1 MSELFRFIQTPEIVD
16 IEKYILQKSGMRDSS
31 QSNNGLHGSITTR
44 KREFQLSSLNVLVTK
59 IQDSGELKTYTCV
72 RDCLIFVGTKIEKS
86 RLKRSS
92 ISFASSLL
100 CYCPNSDTL
109 NAIKQSSLT
118 RSPTHFQYLEYCV
131 DRAEGPRHIYVYCST
146 LPPSLT
152 SVGILTSNFMAF
164 P

>member
-92 ISFASSLL
+92 ISFASPLL
-100 CYCPNSDTL
+100 CYCPNSDTFS
-109 NAIKQSSLT
+109 AIK
-118 RSPTHFQYLEYCV
+118 
-131 DRAEGPRHIYVYCST
+131 
-146 LPPSLT
+146 
-152 SVGILTSNFMAF
+152 
-164 P
+164 